1 MRAPKDT
8 PRLLH
13 LVIMG
18 LLVFSVVQ
26 VGWWF
31 YDIRGNAQVNATAMK
46 MVYGYDI
53 LAAQKLL
60 DQGSAPD
67 QVAAIF
73 PYARVD
79 GGKVTL
85 APEALQ
91 ELDLATEA
99 RMTQYAW
106 EGGFFLLVQ
115 ACAIAVLWRGL
126 ASETAIRR
134 KQDSFLAMVSHQF
147 KTPIASLQLSLET
160 MLLRQLSPDREG
172 DQTSNARFQ
181 QLSQRML
188 DDLRRME
195 NMVSKILDSARLDR
209 GRVQLNRERL
219 FLAEAVRHV
228 VAHLEDTARRGNIA
242 VQVSIP
248 SDLEITADPMALD
261 GVLRNLIENA
271 IAAMGP
277 TKGGTLAVNAVSIG
291 ASVELTVRDTGI
303 GFEPAQGPKLF
314 DKFFR
319 LDTTGGRDAAG
330 TGLGLYIVQR
340 FMHFEDGA
348 VRASSEGPGKGATF
362 TVTWP
367 ASGPGSRIA
376 A

>member
-1 MRAPKDT
+1 MRFPVNT

-13 LVIMG
+13 LTIMG
-18 LLVFSVVQ
+18 LLLFSVVQ

-31 YDIRGNAQVNATAMK
+31 YDISANAQVNATAMK
-46 MVYGYDI
+46 MVYGYDM
-53 LAAQKLL
+53 LAAQRLS
-60 DQGSAPD
+60 DQGAAPAD
-67 QVAAIF
+67 IAAIF
-73 PYARVD
+73 PYARIEA
-79 GGKVTL
+79 GKVSL
-85 APEALQ
+85 AVEALQ
-91 ELDLATEA
+91 ELDEATEA
-99 RMTQYAW
+99 RMARYAW

-115 ACAIAVLWRGL
+115 ALAIAVLWGGL
-126 ASETAIRR
+126 SSETAIRKR
-134 KQDSFLAMVSHQF
+134 QDSFLAMVSHQF

-160 MLLRQLSPDREG
+160 MLLRQLSPERL
-172 DQTSNARFQ
+172 R

-228 VAHLEDTARRGNIA
+228 TAHLDDAARRGNIA
-242 VQVSIP
+242 LHVSVP
-248 SDLEITADPMALD
+248 VDLEITADAMAVD

-277 TKGGTLAVNAVSIG
+277 TKGGTLEVAARRAGGN
-291 ASVELTVRDTGI
+291 VELTVRDTGI
-303 GFEPAQGPKLF
+303 GFEPSQGPKLF
-314 DKFFR
+314 EKFFR

-340 FMHFEDGA
+340 FMHFEDGD
-348 VRASSEGPGKGATF
+348 VRASSEGPGKGAVF

-367 ASGPGSRIA
+367 GVGATA
-376 A
+376 